1 MGVVS
6 IWGVLLLSW
15 IKMCEIWDI
24 SNAMNL
30 SLFLSLSLS
39 QDLDWTSFAIYT
51 LISGRRRGQRSLLM
65 RVVCSQD

>member
-30 SLFLSLSLS
+30 SLSLRTWVGQVS
-39 QDLDWTSFAIYT
+39 QSTH
-51 LISGRRRGQRSLLM
+51 
-65 RVVCSQD
+65 